1 MSESRWRMDG
11 LMFTLAVNAFGRDR
25 LPYPIKWEPERR
37 VPDEAVPYDDYQRMR
52 KEAGQRLAAIA
63 DQRLHRAISTLL
75 EPEVRVEVH
84 GFFGQDFR
92 QVVRIHAGIVGQAAT
107 MAVQLPGPTQAYGRD
122 VIMSMMP
129 AQALAGQV
137 VAHLPKC
144 AGGKY
149 EGLRARGSDVSRVE
163 YAKHPTR
170 LSLTEKINRIV
181 RRPRSSLGEVGVYAG
196 GAIDGRP
203 TPDVR
208 GFTWMDYQPTDGR
221 YLLQH
226 HPHDEFTLA
235 PAPPEEI
242 VRALQHTI
250 DTTRRA
256 TAPAW

>member
-1 MSESRWRMDG
+1 MSEPQWRMDG

-37 VPDEAVPYDDYQRMR
+37 DPAEPVGYDEYERMR
-52 KEAGQRLAAIA
+52 RDARQRLAGIA
-63 DQRLHRAISTLL
+63 DQRLHHAISTLL

-84 GFFGQDFR
+84 GFVGQDFR
-92 QVVRIHAGIVGQAAT
+92 QVVRIHAGLTARAAA

-122 VIMSMMP
+122 VVLSVLP
-129 AQALAGQV
+129 PQALASRI

-144 AGGKY
+144 AAGKY

-163 YAKHPTR
+163 YAQHPTR

-181 RRPRSSLGEVGVYAG
+181 RRPRSGLGEVGVYAG
-196 GAIDGRP
+196 GAIDARP

-208 GFTWMDYQPTDGR
+208 GFTWMDYQPVDGR

-226 HPHDEFTLA
+226 HQHDEFTLA
-235 PAPPEEI
+235 PAAFDEI

-250 DTTRRA
+250 DTTRRSV
-256 TAPAW
+256 APAW